1 MDGFFQQANIDEVLG
16 LGRTASLTWL
26 AFFAFAMLALF
37 GLSLLSRDRDAVAE
51 QREYRRHR
59 RRHRQ
64 RLRAARAVAARAGVP
79 TEAVVSKPLPGETRV
94 STLDELQRYAYE
106 VATAA
111 LRAEQTAARCRI
123 EWEAAERI
131 QQSAWRALQVAT
143 EAAERANKASMFPSV
158 VDEIEQ
164 SSAEPTADELEE
176 RRRHLRRS
184 ATRAFHRGEIRYDQ
198 LSAVLSFEGE
208 WSPSLSP
215 VEHERSLLRLAQERL
230 SSAYQE
236 ATRVERRAWEVAAT
250 ASAAKTSLAQ
260 EATEAELKA
269 SLAAAEAAAPKGL
282 AAMLAKVGAVR
293 LPRPGGDGRIRRMVI
308 PAAPVK
314 TVETV
319 ETVLPA
325 AQPVVAEDIEATT
338 DLTALTAAA
347 TAATV
352 DAARAGE
359 DVEATSDLTAIS
371 AALSSSTTD
380 VTETVDIT
388 EVVETDPAASSTGD
402 SDGVVAAE
410 NAAVAET
417 AKAEAPD
424 GAEVV
429 AATTA
434 DLDATVEW
442 EIEASAVVAAAQ
454 AEIEAAASR
463 TEDASPEDAA
473 ALAPASLPVMGI
485 ARVPLRT
492 APGIAVPGIPV
503 PRTAGESME
512 PAAAAPT
519 VSARA
524 AVTAPGAVVAG
535 RAAVVPRVVAV
546 VGASQKDEPASGSD
560 DDGPANSTVQVMAS
574 R

>member
-16 LGRTASLTWL
+16 LGRTATLTWL
-26 AFFAFAMLALF
+26 AFFAFAMLALY
-37 GLSLLSRDRDAVAE
+37 GLSLLSRDREAVAE

-79 TEAVVSKPLPGETRV
+79 TAAVVSTPLPGEARV
-94 STLDELQRYAYE
+94 STLDELQRYANE
-106 VATAA
+106 IATAA
-111 LRAEQTAARCRI
+111 LHAEQTAARCRT

-131 QQSAWRALQVAT
+131 QQSAWRALQHAT
-143 EAAERANKASMFPSV
+143 DAAERANKASVFPSV

-164 SSAEPTADELEE
+164 SSAEPTAAELEE
-176 RRRHLRRS
+176 RRRHLRRA

-215 VEHERSLLRLAQERL
+215 LEHERSLLRLAQERL
-230 SSAYQE
+230 AAAYQE

-250 ASAAKTSLAQ
+250 ASAAKTSLAR
-260 EATEAELKA
+260 EATEAELTA

-308 PAAPVK
+308 PAAPVR

-325 AQPVVAEDIEATT
+325 AQPVAAEDIEVTT
-338 DLTALTAAA
+338 DLSSLTTAEP
-347 TAATV
+347 
-352 DAARAGE
+352 ARSE
-359 DVEATSDLTAIS
+359 DVEATSDLTAI
-371 AALSSSTTD
+371 AAEVAASTTD
-380 VTETVDIT
+380 VTE
-388 EVVETDPAASSTGD
+388 VVETSPATDATVVADSTAATTASSGAQND
-402 SDGVVAAE
+402 AGAE
-410 NAAVAET
+410 NRDLAGT
-417 AKAEAPD
+417 GPAEA
-424 GAEVV
+424 VS
-429 AATTA
+429 ATTA

-492 APGIAVPGIPV
+492 VPGIPLPATPKPGIPA
-503 PRTAGESME
+503 PR
-512 PAAAAPT
+512 AADARSGDAPT

-535 RAAVVPRVVAV
+535 RAAVVTPRVVAV
-546 VGASQKDEPASGSD
+546 VGAKEKGEPAADSD
-560 DDGPANSTVQVMAS
+560 DDDPTNTTIPAMAS

>member
-37 GLSLLSRDRDAVAE
+37 GLSLLSRDREAVAE
-51 QREYRRHR
+51 QRAYRRHR

-64 RLRAARAVAARAGVP
+64 RLRAARAVAARTGVP

-94 STLDELQRYAYE
+94 STLAELQRYANE

-111 LRAEQTAARCRI
+111 LHAEQTAARCRT

-131 QQSAWRALQVAT
+131 QQSAWRALQLAT

-164 SSAEPTADELEE
+164 SSAEPSADELEE
-176 RRRHLRRS
+176 RRRHLRRA

-215 VEHERSLLRLAQERL
+215 LEHERSLLRLAQERL
-230 SSAYQE
+230 SAAYQE

-260 EATEAELKA
+260 EATEAELTA

-308 PAAPVK
+308 PAEPVK

-325 AQPVVAEDIEATT
+325 AQPVVAEDVESTT
-338 DLTALTAAA
+338 DLSALTG
-347 TAATV
+347 
-352 DAARAGE
+352 AARSGE
-359 DVEATSDLTAIS
+359 DVEATGDLTAI
-371 AALSSSTTD
+371 AAEVAASTTSVSSTTD
-380 VTETVDIT
+380 VTE
-388 EVVETDPAASSTGD
+388 VVETSPATAVADATA
-402 SDGVVAAE
+402 AAE
-410 NAAVAET
+410 TGAGAE
-417 AKAEAPD
+417 KAEA
-424 GAEVV
+424 VS
-429 AATTA
+429 ATTP

-492 APGIAVPGIPV
+492 VPGIPV
-503 PRTAGESME
+503 PRTADERTGD
-512 PAAAAPT
+512 APT

-535 RAAVVPRVVAV
+535 RAAVVTPRVVAV
-546 VGASQKDEPASGSD
+546 VGASQKDEPAAGSD
-560 DDGPANSTVQVMAS
+560 ADDDDPTNSTVTVLAS

>member
-1 MDGFFQQANIDEVLG
+1 MDGFFQQANIDEILG
-16 LGRTASLTWL
+16 LGRTATLTWL

-37 GLSLLSRDRDAVAE
+37 GLSLLSRDREAVVE

-94 STLDELQRYAYE
+94 STLDELQRYANE

-111 LRAEQTAARCRI
+111 LHAEQTAARCRT
-123 EWEAAERI
+123 EWEAAERV
-131 QQSAWRALQVAT
+131 QQSAWRALQLAS
-143 EAAERANKASMFPSV
+143 EAAERAAKASMFPSV

-164 SSAEPTADELEE
+164 SSAEPSADELEE
-176 RRRHLRRS
+176 RRRHLRRA

-215 VEHERSLLRLAQERL
+215 LEHERSLLRLAQERL
-230 SSAYQE
+230 SAAYQE

-325 AQPVVAEDIEATT
+325 AQPVTEDIEATT
-338 DLTALTAAA
+338 DLSALTAAA
-347 TAATV
+347 TTV
-352 DAARAGE
+352 DAPRSAE
-359 DVEATSDLTAIS
+359 DVEATSDLTAI
-371 AALSSSTTD
+371 AAEVASSTTD
-380 VTETVDIT
+380 VTE
-388 EVVETDPAASSTGD
+388 VVETGPAT
-402 SDGVVAAE
+402 VE
-410 NAAVAET
+410 AVEAET
-417 AKAEAPD
+417 AGRPAEA
-424 GAEVV
+424 VS
-429 AATTA
+429 ATTA

-473 ALAPASLPVMGI
+473 ALAPASLPVMGV

-492 APGIAVPGIPV
+492 VPGIPV
-503 PRTAGESME
+503 PRTADERAG
-512 PAAAAPT
+512 AAPT

-535 RAAVVPRVVAV
+535 RARVVAV
-546 VGASQKDEPASGSD
+546 VGAKEKDEPAPVGSD
-560 DDGPANSTVQVMAS
+560 DDDPTNSTIPVMAS